1 MIICETNGKGTWNLD
16 NNLLTRTALLLALTL
31 LFQSLR
37 LFIPLPA
44 VATTFII
51 GSLVNACLLL
61 AAYFVGPGPAFM
73 IAVLAPAV
81 AYFQQMLFVPVLIIP
96 VALGN
101 IIYISLFLFLSKKN
115 NAVGVVLAAL
125 SKAVFVFGAC
135 TWLVGWLLLP
145 EKIAAGL
152 LFVMSW
158 PQAVT
163 GIAGGW
169 IAHSVW
175 KRLGGLKI

>member
-1 MIICETNGKGTWNLD
+1 LKNHR
-16 NNLLTRTALLLALTL
+16 LTRAALLLALTL

-37 LFIPLPA
+37 LLIPIPA

-61 AAYFVGPGPAFM
+61 AAYFSGFGPAFA
-73 IAVLAPAV
+73 IAVLAPVV
-81 AYFQQMLFVPVLIIP
+81 AYFQQMLFVPIFIIP

-101 IIYISLFLFLSKKN
+101 IIYISLSLFLIKRKN
-115 NAVGVVLAAL
+115 GGVGIVVAA
-125 SKAVFVFGAC
+125 STKAVFMFGSC
-135 TWLVGWLLLP
+135 TWLAAWLILP
-145 EKIAAGL
+145 EKVAAGL

-169 IAHSVW
+169 IAYSAG
-175 KRLGGLKI
+175 KRLGAFRR